1 MKKPQTALCAAD
13 SNEPKYICTTCDY
26 ETSHK
31 SHWTKHIATRKHIRK
46 QEGNVE
52 SAAPEEMEC
61 LCGRSYTNRSSL
73 WKHKKRCKAVEEEQA
88 LRELATGNAGT
99 LVKKL
104 CEAMDI
110 IKKQNEVISEMTP
123 KVGNNNN
130 NTFNFNLFLSEHC
143 QNAMTIQHFMDQLK
157 ITLADLVQTKT
168 DAITNIII
176 SNLEPLAV
184 IDRPLHAIKE
194 GAEWYVNDEANGW
207 AEEEGGNL
215 VQAMEDTVH
224 KKWPTEFADQHPAW
238 IEEKTGAEEYVHIA
252 KSLSV
257 NLSTGEKDEVLS
269 RVAKHVELNEDSAQ
283 KGMLE

>member
-1 MKKPQTALCAAD
+1 MKKPQTALCAANIQD
-13 SNEPKYICTTCDY
+13 PKYICTTCDY

-31 SHWTKHIATRKHIRK
+31 SHWTKHVSTRKHIRK
-46 QEGNVE
+46 QEGNIE
-52 SAAPEEMEC
+52 SAARDDTEC
-61 LCGRSYTNRSSL
+61 LCGRSYANRSSL
-73 WKHKKRCKAVEEEQA
+73 WKHRKKCKAVEEAQA
-88 LRELATGNAGT
+88 LRELASGT

-176 SNLEPLAV
+176 SNLEPLAI

-207 AEEEGGNL
+207 AEEEGRNL
-215 VQAMEDTVH
+215 VQAMEDSVH
-224 KKWPTEFADQHPAW
+224 KKWPTEYDDKNPAW
-238 IEEKTGAEEYVHIA
+238 IEQNTGGEDYVQIA

-257 NLSTGEKDEVLS
+257 NLSSGEKEVVLN